1 MKFGVIGMGNMGST
15 ILKAAIQ
22 SDYVKAYETNIYDV
36 NPDQCKKFSDVYAVN
51 VMESNLQLVKESDFI
66 LLAVKPQ
73 YMKGLLQE
81 IQRHV
86 RNKRLISIA
95 AGWTMEMLQDGLL
108 VHDTGTQLL
117 RVMPNTPALVG
128 EGYTAFCEETTFN
141 GPSLKWAKGLF
152 SCLGMVQSF
161 PESLFDAVVATT
173 SSSPAYVYMFIEA
186 MADGAVKLGLP
197 RKVAIQAAAQA
208 VLGSAKMVLCSG
220 EHPAQLKDNV
230 CSPAGTTIEAVGVLE
245 KSGFRGIIMN
255 AMDACA
261 QKNRKFVQAYE
272 RRKNER

>member
-117 RVMPNTPALVG
+117 RVIRPRWWGKAILLSVKRPPS
-128 EGYTAFCEETTFN
+128 TARPSN
-141 GPSLKWAKGLF
+141 GRKG
-152 SCLGMVQSF
+152 
-161 PESLFDAVVATT
+161 
-173 SSSPAYVYMFIEA
+173 
-186 MADGAVKLGLP
+186 
-197 RKVAIQAAAQA
+197 
-208 VLGSAKMVLCSG
+208 
-220 EHPAQLKDNV
+220 
-230 CSPAGTTIEAVGVLE
+230 CSPASVWFNL
-245 KSGFRGIIMN
+245 SRR
-255 AMDACA
+255 ACSTPSLQPPA
-261 QKNRKFVQAYE
+261 AA
-272 RRKNER
+272 RRMYTCLSRLWQTVP

>member
-1 MKFGVIGMGNMGST
+1 MKKIGMIGVGNMGGA
-15 ILKAAIQ
+15 ILRGMIASGYVAAEDVMACLHSEEKRQELEAEIPGWTCTTDAKALAQECRMI
-22 SDYVKAYETNIYDV
+22 V
-36 NPDQCKKFSDVYAVN
+36 
-51 VMESNLQLVKESDFI
+51 
-66 LLAVKPQ
+66 LAVKPQ
-73 YMKGLLQE
+73 VLGELLDSIKGE
-81 IQRHV
+81 IKDRALV
-86 RNKRLISIA
+86 SIA
-95 AGWTMEMLQDGLL
+95 AGWTMDMLTSK
-108 VHDTGTQLL
+108 VAGTTATLL

-152 SCLGMVQSF
+152 SCLGMVHSF

-261 QKNRKFVQAYE
+261 QKNRKFAQAYE

>member
-1 MKFGVIGMGNMGST
+1 MKKIGMIGVGNMGGA
-15 ILKAAIQ
+15 ILRGMIASGYVAAEDVMACLHSEEKRQALAAEIPGLTCTTDAKALAQECRMI
-22 SDYVKAYETNIYDV
+22 V
-36 NPDQCKKFSDVYAVN
+36 
-51 VMESNLQLVKESDFI
+51 
-66 LLAVKPQ
+66 LAVKPQ
-73 YMKGLLQE
+73 VLGELLDSIKGE
-81 IQRHV
+81 INDRALV
-86 RNKRLISIA
+86 SIA
-95 AGWTMEMLQDGLL
+95 AGWTMDMLTSK
-108 VHDTGTQLL
+108 VAGTTATLL

-261 QKNRKFVQAYE
+261 QKNRKFAQAYE

>member
-1 MKFGVIGMGNMGST
+1 
-15 ILKAAIQ
+15 
-22 SDYVKAYETNIYDV
+22 
-36 NPDQCKKFSDVYAVN
+36 
-51 VMESNLQLVKESDFI
+51 
-66 LLAVKPQ
+66 
-73 YMKGLLQE
+73 
-81 IQRHV
+81 
-86 RNKRLISIA
+86 
-95 AGWTMEMLQDGLL
+95 
-108 VHDTGTQLL
+108 
-117 RVMPNTPALVG
+117 MPNTPALVG

-261 QKNRKFVQAYE
+261 QKNRKFAQAYE

>member
-1 MKFGVIGMGNMGST
+1 MAKIGFIGMGNIGY
-15 ILKAAIQ
+15 AIMRSLLNKYKTEDITFTDLNRRRVAQ
-22 SDYVKAYETNIYDV
+22 IEKETGVKAVDTNQDCAENAKYIV
-36 NPDQCKKFSDVYAVN
+36 
-51 VMESNLQLVKESDFI
+51 
-66 LLAVKPQ
+66 LAIKPQ
-73 YMKGLLQE
+73 FYDNVLADIKD
-81 IQRHV
+81 HV
-86 RNKRLISIA
+86 TKENIIISIA
-95 AGWTMEMLQDGLL
+95 PGITIDSVNEKLGGDRRIVRA
-108 VHDTGTQLL
+108 
-117 RVMPNTPALVG
+117 MPNTPALVG

-141 GPSLKWAKGLF
+141 AASLKWAKGLF

-208 VLGSAKMVLCSG
+208 VLGSAKMVLCSE

-230 CSPAGTTIEAVGVLE
+230 CSPAGTTIEAVAVLE
-245 KSGFRGIIMN
+245 KSGFRGIVMN

-261 QKNRKFVQAYE
+261 QRNRKFAQAYE

>member
-117 RVMPNTPALVG
+117 RVMPNTPALVV
-128 EGYTAFCEETTFN
+128 EGYTAFC
-141 GPSLKWAKGLF
+141 
-152 SCLGMVQSF
+152 
-161 PESLFDAVVATT
+161 
-173 SSSPAYVYMFIEA
+173 
-186 MADGAVKLGLP
+186 
-197 RKVAIQAAAQA
+197 
-208 VLGSAKMVLCSG
+208 
-220 EHPAQLKDNV
+220 
-230 CSPAGTTIEAVGVLE
+230 
-245 KSGFRGIIMN
+245 
-255 AMDACA
+255 
-261 QKNRKFVQAYE
+261 
-272 RRKNER
+272 

>member
-22 SDYVKAYETNIYDV
+22 NDYIKAYETNIYDI
-36 NPDQCKKFSDVYAVN
+36 NPEQCKKFSNVYPVT
-51 VMESNLQLVKESDFI
+51 VMENNLQMIKESDFI

-95 AGWTMEMLQDGLL
+95 AGWTMEMLRDGLL
-108 VHDTGTQLL
+108 VHDSGTQLL

-141 GPSLKWAKGLF
+141 AASLKWAKGLF

-186 MADGAVKLGLP
+186 MADAAVADGMP
-197 RKVAIQAAAQA
+197 RAQAYKFAAQS
-208 VLGSAKMVLCSG
+208 VLGSAKMVLCSE

-230 CSPAGTTIEAVGVLE
+230 CSPAGTTIEAVAVLE
-245 KSGFRGIIMN
+245 KSGFRGIVMN

-261 QKNRKFVQAYE
+261 QRNRKFAQAYE

>member
-1 MKFGVIGMGNMGST
+1 
-15 ILKAAIQ
+15 
-22 SDYVKAYETNIYDV
+22 
-36 NPDQCKKFSDVYAVN
+36 
-51 VMESNLQLVKESDFI
+51 
-66 LLAVKPQ
+66 
-73 YMKGLLQE
+73 
-81 IQRHV
+81 
-86 RNKRLISIA
+86 
-95 AGWTMEMLQDGLL
+95 MEMLQDGLL

-161 PESLFDAVVATT
+161 PENLFDAVVATT

-261 QKNRKFVQAYE
+261 QKNRKFAQAYE

>member
-22 SDYVKAYETNIYDV
+22 NDYIKAYETNIYDI
-36 NPDQCKKFSDVYAVN
+36 NPEQCKKFSDVYPVT
-51 VMESNLQLVKESDFI
+51 VMENNLQLIKESDFI

-95 AGWTMEMLQDGLL
+95 AGWTMEMLRDGLL
-108 VHDTGTQLL
+108 VHDSGTQLL

-141 GPSLKWAKGLF
+141 AASLKWAKGLF

-161 PESLFDAVVATT
+161 PDQQQSGVCLHVYRSHGGWSGQAGAAAESGHSGGGAGCTWLGQNGSLLRGT
-173 SSSPAYVYMFIEA
+173 S
-186 MADGAVKLGLP
+186 GAAEGQCVFSRRDNHRSGRCAGKERLP
-197 RKVAIQAAAQA
+197 R
-208 VLGSAKMVLCSG
+208 
-220 EHPAQLKDNV
+220 H
-230 CSPAGTTIEAVGVLE
+230 
-245 KSGFRGIIMN
+245 R
-255 AMDACA
+255 
-261 QKNRKFVQAYE
+261 YE
-272 RRKNER
+272 RYGRLRPAKPQVCPSL

>member
-117 RVMPNTPALVG
+117 RVMPNTP
-128 EGYTAFCEETTFN
+128 N

-261 QKNRKFVQAYE
+261 QKNRKFAQAYE